1 MQTESPPDEITMLG
15 VVSSV
20 AALGDLELGI
30 WVHSYILKRALRLT
44 VALGTALVSM
54 FAACGSIARAA
65 RMFDEMPERNLRTW
79 TAMIDAFAEH
89 GRSSDAVR
97 VFDEM
102 TRLGITPD
110 HVTFI
115 GVLTACSRGGLLNE
129 GRRLFGSIKRMYGI
143 EPILEHY
150 GCIVDLLGRAGLV
163 IEAHEFVLRMP
174 IRPNLVIWRTLLG
187 ACVNFG
193 YVEVAE
199 QVKERIVEMDEQG
212 HDGDYVLL
220 SNVYGGIGRWAE
232 KDHVR
237 CTMRHAGI
245 AKTPGCSL
253 LGN

>member
-1 MQTESPPDEITMLG
+1 
-15 VVSSV
+15 
-20 AALGDLELGI
+20 
-30 WVHSYILKRALRLT
+30 
-44 VALGTALVSM
+44 
-54 FAACGSIARAA
+54 
-65 RMFDEMPERNLRTW
+65 
-79 TAMIDAFAEH
+79 
-89 GRSSDAVR
+89 
-97 VFDEM
+97 
-102 TRLGITPD
+102 
-110 HVTFI
+110 
-115 GVLTACSRGGLLNE
+115 
-129 GRRLFGSIKRMYGI
+129 MYGI

-220 SNVYGGIGRWAE
+220 SNVYGGVGRWAE